1 LQPIAETAH
10 VKTSDQLKGEAKA
23 TYNKLEKLSGPDFD
37 RAYTSDM
44 VKDHQ
49 KVAADYQKEQG
60 QVKDPQLKTYVDN
73 TLPVVQSHLRMAE
86 EIKSNTASR

>member
-1 LQPIAETAH
+1 
-10 VKTSDQLKGEAKA
+10 
-23 TYNKLEKLSGPDFD
+23 
-37 RAYTSDM
+37 M

-49 KVAADYQKEQG
+49 KVAADYQKEQS